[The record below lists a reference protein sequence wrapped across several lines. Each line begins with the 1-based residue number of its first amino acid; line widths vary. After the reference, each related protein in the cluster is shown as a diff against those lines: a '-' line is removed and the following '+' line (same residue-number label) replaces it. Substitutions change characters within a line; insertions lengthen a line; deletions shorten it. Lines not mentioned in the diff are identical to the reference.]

1 MSARKDERACLP
13 LARPFFLGPA
23 TQTSDLGKGAVV
35 KKKKEGKEKR
45 EMNDNGGSLS
55 FFALLFTA

>member
-1 MSARKDERACLP
+1 MSARKDEHACLP

-35 KKKKEGKEKR
+35 KKKEIKENR
-45 EMNDNGGSLS
+45 EMNDS
-55 FFALLFTA
+55 FFASLFTA

>member
-1 MSARKDERACLP
+1 MGTRKDERVCLP
-13 LARPFFLGPA
+13 LTHPFFLGPA

-35 KKKKEGKEKR
+35 KKKEGKEKR

-55 FFALLFTA
+55 FFASLFTA

>member
-35 KKKKEGKEKR
+35 KKKEVKEKR
-45 EMNDNGGSLS
+45 EMNDNVGSLS
-55 FFALLFTA
+55 FFASLFTA

>member
-1 MSARKDERACLP
+1 MGARKDERACLP

-35 KKKKEGKEKR
+35 KKKEGKEKR

-55 FFALLFTA
+55 FFASLFTA